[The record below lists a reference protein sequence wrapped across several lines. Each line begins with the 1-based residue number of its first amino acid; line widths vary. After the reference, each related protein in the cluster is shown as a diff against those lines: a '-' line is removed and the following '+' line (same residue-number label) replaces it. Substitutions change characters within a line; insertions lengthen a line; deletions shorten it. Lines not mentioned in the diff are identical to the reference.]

1 MERFL
6 GIPAPGVVLA
16 ELQRLNNNMEIMA
29 PDLHKLADA
38 LDKMQSD
45 DIRNLS
51 AALNSIKAGDIL
63 RTLNSFTSLMQQI
76 YERLWKT

>member
-1 MERFL
+1 MT
-6 GIPAPGVVLA
+6 

-29 PDLHKLADA
+29 PDLHKLADG

-51 AALNSIKAGDIL
+51 AALNSIRAGDIL